1 MTKLRTH
8 ASLVFCAAM
17 LHACGPNY
25 HIARG
30 EEHLFGS
37 RPDAAAQEF
46 QKALDKD
53 PTALAA
59 LRGMAAAH
67 IGRDQPVRAI
77 IPAQRAA
84 RAGDTEGRRLLSQA
98 LLTTG
103 RADDALKA
111 ISVGREDAPDDPTFR
126 MLWVRGLT
134 AAGQYDDAA
143 VAADEL
149 LIDLSSPEA
158 RSLHAWTLSRAG
170 KVDAAVAMAAD
181 AVAIA
186 ADEAM
191 IQAEAAA
198 IFWKGRR
205 KDDFEQANKM
215 ARALF
220 RPHRDKKCIGRSGT
234 LSRATQR
241 PPSGVSKPSEAR
253 TPKTVYLPLDS
264 VSSTQNAA
272 PGRMPPG
279 TSALL

>member
-1 MTKLRTH
+1 
-8 ASLVFCAAM
+8 M

-59 LRGMAAAH
+59 LRRY
-67 IGRDQPVRAI
+67 GRRTHRSRPTGARHH
-77 IPAQRAA
+77 PAQRAA

-126 MLWVRGLT
+126 MLLVRGLT

-158 RSLHAWTLSRAG
+158 RSCMPGPSRAPERL
-170 KVDAAVAMAAD
+170 M
-181 AVAIA
+181 
-186 ADEAM
+186 
-191 IQAEAAA
+191 
-198 IFWKGRR
+198 
-205 KDDFEQANKM
+205 
-215 ARALF
+215 
-220 RPHRDKKCIGRSGT
+220 
-234 LSRATQR
+234 
-241 PPSGVSKPSEAR
+241 PPSRWRPM
-253 TPKTVYLPLDS
+253 L
-264 VSSTQNAA
+264 
-272 PGRMPPG
+272 
-279 TSALL
+279 